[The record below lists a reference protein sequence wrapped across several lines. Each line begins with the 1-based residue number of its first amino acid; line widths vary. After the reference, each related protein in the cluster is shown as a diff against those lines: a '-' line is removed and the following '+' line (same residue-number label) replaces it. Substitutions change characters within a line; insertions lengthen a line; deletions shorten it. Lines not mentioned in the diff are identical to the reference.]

1 MPTSRP
7 FLTLLAALPLA
18 CTTSP
23 GTSTDATSEP
33 STGAASTS
41 SAGESAH
48 ATHADASTHAEPTG
62 TTHAHATD
70 STGPAHTG
78 ETTHAGTAGTT
89 GEPSAIDVYCACM
102 LENCHDEYHATW
114 GEDHEASE
122 AMCAAAAAA
131 VPSVGAPATTGNS
144 LECRQHYC
152 DLGEAVPG
160 ACASAI
166 GGGAC
171 VD

>member
-131 VPSVGAPATTGNS
+131 APSVGVPATTGNS
-144 LECRQHYC
+144 LECRLHYC
-152 DLGEAVPG
+152 ELGEAVPG
-160 ACASAI
+160 ACASAM

>member
-33 STGAASTS
+33 STGATSTS
-41 SAGESAH
+41 SAGESTH

-70 STGPAHTG
+70 STGHAHTG

-131 VPSVGAPATTGNS
+131 APSVGVPATTGNS

-152 DLGEAVPG
+152 ELGEAVPG
-160 ACASAI
+160 ACASAM

>member
-7 FLTLLAALPLA
+7 FLTLLTALPLA

-23 GTSTDATSEP
+23 GTSTGDTTDA
-33 STGAASTS
+33 STGAASTDTT
-41 SAGESAH
+41 G
-48 ATHADASTHAEPTG
+48 ASTHAEPTG
-62 TTHAHATD
+62 TTHAHATATTD
-70 STGPAHTG
+70 TTGHAHTS
-78 ETTHAGTAGTT
+78 ETTHSTDASTAGTT
-89 GEPSAIDVYCACM
+89 GEPSPIDLYCACM

-122 AMCAAAAAA
+122 AMCAAAAAT
-131 VPSVGAPATTGNS
+131 VPSVGMPATMGNS

-152 DLGEAVPG
+152 ELGEPEPG
-160 ACASAI
+160 ACASAL